1 LEKRER
7 INFPVRDVSLE
18 KLTEYAVEDADI
30 TYQLASHFKKELTDA
45 ETLKLFN
52 EIEIPLVKVLASM
65 ELEGI
70 KLDTA
75 FLKSL
80 SADLIFGYCGSRI
93 QNI

>member
-1 LEKRER
+1 MAETYLNYTPISITDLIGKKGK
-7 INFPVRDVSLE
+7 NQLSMRDVSLE

-45 ETLKLFN
+45 DTLKLFN

-70 KLDTA
+70 KLR
-75 FLKSL
+75 
-80 SADLIFGYCGSRI
+80 Y
-93 QNI
+93 